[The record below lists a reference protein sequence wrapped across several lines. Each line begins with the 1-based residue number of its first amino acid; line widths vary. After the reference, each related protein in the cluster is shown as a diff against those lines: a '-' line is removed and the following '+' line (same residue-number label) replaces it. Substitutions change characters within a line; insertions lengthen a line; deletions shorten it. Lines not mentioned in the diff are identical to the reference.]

1 MAQAYTPGL
10 TVTDA
15 ITIRK
20 ERRLPLPGRVL
31 VSLGDS
37 VSAEQVVAAT
47 KLPGHVTTVNVARDL
62 NVGAEEVPRLM
73 LKAEGEPVEAQEPI
87 AEYKALWG
95 IFHGLSRSVAGGT
108 IENISAVTGQV
119 LVRGPALPVE
129 LTAYVDGT
137 VVEIVAD
144 EGVVVECRGALLQ
157 GILGIGGEVHGEI
170 MPLVADPAQPLT
182 ADLISADC
190 AGKVVVGGSQATLA
204 ALQRAREVGAAAVV
218 VGGIDA
224 ADLDELLGERLG
236 VAITGHEDLGLT
248 LIITEGFGE
257 LPMAQRAFELLQA
270 HAGQRAS
277 LNGATQI
284 RAGVIRPEVVIP
296 SPDVREAPP
305 EPAAGALTVG
315 SPVRLIRDPYFGL
328 LGTVTA
334 LPEEPQQIATE
345 SRVRVARVQTED
357 DRELTIPRANVELIQ
372 E

>member
-10 TVTDA
+10 TVTDST
-15 ITIRK
+15 TIRK

-31 VSLGDS
+31 VSVGQA
-37 VSAEQVVAAT
+37 VSAEEVVAAT
-47 KLPGHVTTVNVARDL
+47 ALPGNVHTVNVAHDL
-62 NVGAEEVPRLM
+62 NVNGEEVPRLM
-73 LKAEGEPVEAQEPI
+73 LKAEGDPVKAQEPI

-95 IFHGLSRSVAGGT
+95 IFHAVSRSPAPGT

-119 LVRGPALPVE
+119 LVRGPSLPVE

-137 VVEIVAD
+137 AVEILGD

-157 GILGIGGEVHGEI
+157 GILGIGGEAHGELSL
-170 MPLVADPAQPLT
+170 MVESPDQRL
-182 ADLISADC
+182 SADRIPPDC
-190 AGKVVVGGSQATLA
+190 TGKVLVGGSLVTLDT
-204 ALQRAREVGAAAVV
+204 LERAREAGAVGVI

-224 ADLDELLGERLG
+224 AVLDELLGERLG
-236 VAITGHEDLGLT
+236 VAITGQEEVGLT

-257 LPMAQRAFELLQA
+257 LPMAERSFELLKA
-270 HAGQRAS
+270 HEGQHAS

-296 SPDVREAPP
+296 NPDVEAA
-305 EPAAGALTVG
+305 PAELAAAELKVG

-334 LPEEPQQIATE
+334 LPEELQQIATE
-345 SRVRVARVQTED
+345 SRVRVAQVQTED
-357 DRELTIPRANVELIQ
+357 GHELTVPRANIELIQ
-372 E
+372 Q